1 MLHIDEQYSHTTY
14 TIATPLTVTS
24 DFTIKL
30 DTVEFEAFLEVLEK
44 NGVSRV
50 EFANDIQNLN
60 LVKTIE
66 IRVNRDDI
74 TEGFEYDLIT
84 HLFNFSTKNYS

>member
-1 MLHIDEQYSHTTY
+1 MLHIDEQYTHTTY
-14 TIATPLTVTS
+14 TIATPLSVTS
-24 DFTIKL
+24 DFTIQL
-30 DTVEFEAFLEVLEK
+30 DTREFEAFLNILEK
-44 NGVSRV
+44 NGISRV
-50 EFANDIQNLN
+50 EFTNDIHNLN

-74 TEGFEYDLIT
+74 TQGFEYDLIT

>member
-1 MLHIDEQYSHTTY
+1 MLHIDEQYTHTTY
-14 TIATPLTVTS
+14 AIATPLTVTS
-24 DFTIKL
+24 DFTIQL

-50 EFANDIQNLN
+50 EFTNDIQNLN

-66 IRVNRDDI
+66 IRVNNDDI
-74 TEGFEYDLIT
+74 TEAFEYDLIT